1 MRVEEDALSRKMLL
15 VEHVLSSI
23 EERALGEPSST
34 VRARGAG
41 PARSSPEQKPPKSL
55 LLVIGV
61 MT

>member
-1 MRVEEDALSRKMLL
+1 MWEVDACRGGCSSRVISSTEED
-15 VEHVLSSI
+15 
-23 EERALGEPSST
+23 ALGEPSST